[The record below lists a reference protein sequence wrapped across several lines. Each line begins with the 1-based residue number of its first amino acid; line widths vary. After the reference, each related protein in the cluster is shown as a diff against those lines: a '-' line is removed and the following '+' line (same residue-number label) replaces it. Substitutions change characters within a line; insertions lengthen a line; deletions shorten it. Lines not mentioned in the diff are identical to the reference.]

1 MSLCPNVSHME
12 RLALQGQ
19 RVQAEMKSGLK
30 KSCLIIK
37 FNEAVRS
44 ADYIDL
50 NGKTISE

>member
-1 MSLCPNVSHME
+1 ME
-12 RLALQGQ
+12 RLALQWQ
-19 RVQAEMKSGLK
+19 RVQAEMKPGLK

-37 FNEAVRS
+37 FNETASS